1 MTSYKMKPLAIATC
15 TLLMVL
21 ALPAAGLALTSSEV
35 ESELM
40 CTCGC
45 SMVLNTCSCGTADQM
60 RETISGMIREGRTKK
75 QIINTFVLKSGESI
89 LSSPP
94 RKGFNLI
101 AYGVP
106 IAGLAFGGLLAIVFV
121 RKWTSR
127 NGVENRA
134 DEDTKGGDDPITDD
148 MQVKIDEELRKIEE
162 D

>member
-1 MTSYKMKPLAIATC
+1 MLFRS
-15 TLLMVL
+15 
-21 ALPAAGLALTSSEV
+21 
-35 ESELM
+35 
-40 CTCGC
+40 
-45 SMVLNTCSCGTADQM
+45 
-60 RETISGMIREGRTKK
+60 
-75 QIINTFVLKSGESI
+75 
-89 LSSPP
+89 
-94 RKGFNLI
+94 
-101 AYGVP
+101 P